1 MTTFS
6 ETTNARFI
14 QKSECNIQGKAL
26 PRQVSQAFTHTM
38 PFGTF
43 DEKYIIIS
51 KEKQCQNKLYQEDKS
66 KIDLKK
72 INKRIYV

>member
-26 PRQVSQAFTHTM
+26 PETSIPSFYSYHAIWDFRRKIHHNKQRETVSKQ
-38 PFGTF
+38 
-43 DEKYIIIS
+43 IIS
-51 KEKQCQNKLYQEDKS
+51 
-66 KIDLKK
+66 
-72 INKRIYV
+72 RG